1 MRVETRCTA
10 AEQVEGLSPATVR
23 RWRVAIRSFVRHLR
37 RIGAEGFLRGDV
49 RAQTAAIESWIAA
62 LRTEKRERTTIA
74 AYFEAAL
81 SIFRRLE
88 ESDATLN
95 PFDFLPRPRAPL
107 PQPRCLTASEVD
119 RVFAT
124 VRSLAAHPFERARNV
139 ALIAIYVFAGLRRGE
154 ALRLEMADVD
164 LERGRLLVRRG
175 KGRHGGR
182 DRTAY
187 ITPQLAAFLRT
198 YLAVRGQRRVLSVAL
213 FVSTWR
219 DQPMPLVA
227 VTRLFRRISASAG
240 FLVTPHML
248 RHSYATFLRQAGVP
262 DRVSMDLLGHR
273 SLAMLQRYSHVF
285 DGEHA
290 AYAARLYL
298 PLGGIE
304 RQEP

>member
-1 MRVETRCTA
+1 M
-10 AEQVEGLSPATVR
+10 P
-23 RWRVAIRSFVRHLR
+23 
-37 RIGAEGFLRGDV
+37 
-49 RAQTAAIESWIAA
+49 AQTQVIEGWIAT
-62 LRTEKRERTTIA
+62 LRMEHCERTSVA
-74 AYFEAAL
+74 AYFEAMV
-81 SIFRRLE
+81 SIFRRFERL
-88 ESDATLN
+88 DGTLN
-95 PFDFLPRPRAPL
+95 PFELLDRPRAPL
-107 PQPRCLTASEVD
+107 PQPRCLTPSEVD
-119 RVFAT
+119 RVFASA
-124 VRSLAAHPFERARNV
+124 RSLVADRFERARNV
-139 ALIAIYVFAGLRRGE
+139 ALIATYVCAGLRRGE
-154 ALRLEMADVD
+154 ALRLELADLD
-164 LERGRLLVRRG
+164 LERGRLLIRRG

-187 ITPQLAAFLRT
+187 VTPQLTAFLRA
-198 YLAVRGQRRVLSVAL
+198 YLTLRGQRRVLTPAL

-285 DGEHA
+285 EGEHA
-290 AYAARLYL
+290 TYAARLHL

-304 RQEP
+304 RDAG